1 MEWKSIY
8 EKTLK
13 TICEADGE
21 KFENIVEIEEPDY
34 SVELIENPNA
44 NENSLYTFK
53 LDDGATNEDY
63 KKFVEYVYGYIG
75 EDINDYIPNEEENTD
90 KEKGDADV
98 DTNMDDKAQEKIRV
112 LLKRYGADGKEIENF
127 MRDLL
132 EFKEADE
139 EDEIK
144 EDEGKDFN
152 YLDEETMAKLRA
164 TEEGKDLIMNAP
176 KMAKDELEKAIKEY
190 LSK

>member
-1 MEWKSIY
+1 M
-8 EKTLK
+8 
-13 TICEADGE
+13 
-21 KFENIVEIEEPDY
+21 ENIELKDYFDKFGNFPYLPMMASYDDDIYQYLLTMALLRNKPLTEEEI
-34 SVELIENPNA
+34 
-44 NENSLYTFK
+44 NEAYQNK
-53 LDDGATNEDY
+53 VDVV
-63 KKFVEYVYGYIG
+63 K
-75 EDINDYIPNEEENTD
+75 ENTD